1 MCHYSSPTLL
11 LWEGLGGFKNT
22 LFKQIML
29 EGTLHSSLGLD
40 KDFSSCR
47 GEGVGEGMAG
57 ASGPQWPPLCA
68 SHSSESLLVPL
79 CHCLPTGFSFCS
91 LLLSFLLS
99 LAYSRHSRHVY
110 NCLYRSSPYARI

>member
-11 LWEGLGGFKNT
+11 LWEGLGGFKST

-57 ASGPQWPPLCA
+57 ASGPQRPPLCA

-79 CHCLPTGFSFCS
+79 RPSVPLSAHWVLF
-91 LLLSFLLS
+91 LLLIAF
-99 LAYSRHSRHVY
+99 V
-110 NCLYRSSPYARI
+110 SPESGIQ